1 MASNR
6 LKIILGK
13 LGLDAHDN
21 GLRIITK
28 WLRDAGHEVVYLGL
42 YNNPKG
48 MVRAA
53 LEEHA
58 QVIGLSFL
66 GGGHMAHVRQLI
78 DHMREEKMEDLKVLV
93 GGVIP
98 PDEVEKLKNM
108 GVAAVFTPGTA
119 REDIL
124 NTINSLA
131 EGF

>member
-1 MASNR
+1 M
-6 LKIILGK
+6 KFILGK

-66 GGGHMAHVRQLI
+66 GGGHIAYVQQLI
-78 DHMREEKMEDLKVLV
+78 DHMHQEKMEDLKVIV

-98 PDEVEKLKNM
+98 ADEVEKLKDM

-119 REDIL
+119 KEDIL
-124 NTINSLA
+124 TTINSLA
-131 EGF
+131 EGH